1 MVTNVLSPGG
11 AGRTRSTLLHA
22 AWNVVGGRSQ
32 LAVMVSATTVILPG
46 LLLLFRAA
54 GRA

>member
-1 MVTNVLSPGG
+1 MVTDALSPGG

-22 AWNVVGGRSQ
+22 AWNVVGGRSR
-32 LAVMVSATTVILPG
+32 LAVMVSVTTVILPG

-54 GRA
+54 G